1 MGKRAGL
8 FRTTVALAVA
18 MSFVFPVQA
27 FADARGYPRTS
38 AIFQTIAGKYFVSFP
53 RLTEEG
59 PAGERGVSLFLIVDA
74 VSAPTSDAPA
84 AADATTGATEKAPE
98 IVDVVTGAS
107 DSKPFLGFKNRT
119 SFHRFAGWT
128 SGALLLAAG
137 VVGAIRLYDLME
149 AGHKYRDEHGI
160 GEDEIGAE
168 CSDYITE
175 LWESGRGQTL
185 RWTHVSLVAAGETLY
200 LTDAVTGIEMM
211 KSDGPGV
218 SKRDI
223 HRYAFFVHG
232 ALMIAEAILGVV
244 TTEAL
249 RQGDHETV
257 TSAGIAHAGIG
268 FAIPVV
274 ILSAG
279 AVMQFGR

>member
-8 FRTTVALAVA
+8 FRTTVALAVVT
-18 MSFVFPVQA
+18 SLGFPAQA
-27 FADARGYPRTS
+27 FAEARGYSQTS
-38 AIFQTIAGKYFVSFP
+38 GVFASIAGKYFVSFP
-53 RLTEEG
+53 RFTGEWAEG
-59 PAGERGVSLFLIVDA
+59 ESRRSLLVVDA
-74 VSAPTSDAPA
+74 VSAPTSDAQA
-84 AADATTGATEKAPE
+84 ATDATGAAESAPE
-98 IVDVVTGAS
+98 IVDVVSGAS

-137 VVGAIRLYDLME
+137 IVGAVRLYDLME

-160 GEDEIGAE
+160 GEDEIGDE
-168 CSDYITE
+168 CSAYITD
-175 LWESGRGQTL
+175 LWESGRGQAL
-185 RWTHVSLVAAGETLY
+185 RWTHVSLIAAGETLY

-249 RQGDHETV
+249 RRGDHETV